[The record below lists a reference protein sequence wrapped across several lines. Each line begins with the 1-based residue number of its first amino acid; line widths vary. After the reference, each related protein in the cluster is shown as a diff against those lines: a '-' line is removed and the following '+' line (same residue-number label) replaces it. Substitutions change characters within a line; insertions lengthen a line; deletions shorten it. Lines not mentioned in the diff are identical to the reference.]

1 MIDLNSLPV
10 FARVAESLSF
20 SEAARQL
27 RMPVSTV
34 SRKIADLEGCLG
46 VQLIERTTRQLRLTE
61 IGIEVL
67 DEARRSAELGEAVNS
82 IVSNRLIEVRGRI
95 TLSTPPSIAD
105 SLLAP
110 ILASFQEIYPE
121 VLIRVFVTD
130 RMVDHLAEGID
141 LALRVGELGDS
152 TLITKPLLTYRHQL
166 LASPEYIEEHGSPLH
181 PGELADHRM
190 VTFGS
195 LATKRRWT
203 LDSGSESKVTILEPK
218 IVMNDYAGIARML
231 VNGVGLGD
239 LPPIVCPHLVA
250 EGRLIEVMPDWRFRP
265 QNLSLVRPGQ
275 RYVSKPLRL
284 FMDFA
289 SSEARRL
296 FQSLPA

>member
-34 SRKIADLEGCLG
+34 SRKIADLEGSLG